1 MSAPNRVPDSQPS
14 SEIGDEPPLSIVEPD
29 LENCF
34 RILIAT
40 DNHIGYAE
48 KDPVRGQDSINT
60 FREILELARDHD
72 VDFILLAGDLFH
84 ENRPSRT
91 CMHQTIALLREFTL
105 GDKPIE
111 FELLSDPM
119 DGSTPGFSFPAVNY
133 EDPNIN
139 IAIPVFSIHGNHD
152 DPQGTGPEGALCA
165 LDVLSVSGVLNY
177 FGKSDLVADE
187 SAADNPEKGIHIRP
201 VLLRKGTT
209 HVALYGCGNI
219 RDQRMYQELR
229 ANKVKMFMPTGG
241 DVPDSEW
248 FNILLVHQ
256 NRVRHG
262 PQNYVPENMF
272 DDSMRLVIWGHEHDC
287 RITPES
293 VADKNYFITQPGSSV
308 ATSLAPGEAVPKH
321 VGLLSIQGSQFQL
334 EELPLKT
341 VRPFELDE
349 VVLSYAAEQGAVDL
363 NDRDS
368 ITSFLREQVEAL
380 ILQAKKNWKERNNG
394 STKNMMLPLIRLKVE
409 TTDAKEMVN
418 PVRFGQEYVNRVAN
432 PRDILQY
439 YRKKKNERKVKNNP
453 DMPNINDDEWEED
466 PESLTADE
474 RLSKLRMATLVKQ
487 YLQAQSLD
495 VLVENGMEDAVMRFV
510 DKDDKDAIKD
520 FVADTLRMV
529 GRKMKEREVK
539 EDDVDLAMAEAKE
552 KEYNRYADSNPVP
565 SQSVKG
571 KNKQRDSDVDSMM
584 ASDDDMDMDEMPTQQ
599 RAPVRRATANQP
611 VRSAKGKGKQ
621 PLFENA
627 SEEEED
633 EEEEEEEEEDE
644 EPAPKKGRGRA
655 AAASTKKAPAKKP
668 PARTPA
674 KSTTKAPAGRR
685 PAVSQPSTG
694 RGVTQSQLTFS
705 RSGTGKAAA
714 VPIELSSDED

>member
-14 SEIGDEPPLSIVEPD
+14 SETGDEPPLSIVEPD

-187 SAADNPEKGIHIRP
+187 SAADNPEKGIQIRP

-241 DVPDSEW
+241 NVPDSDW

-293 VADKNYFITQPGSSV
+293 VADKSYFITQPGSSV
-308 ATSLAPGEAVPKH
+308 ATSLAPGEAIPKH

-334 EELPLKT
+334 EEIPLKT

-380 ILQAKKNWKERNNG
+380 ILQAKKNWKEKNNG

-453 DMPNINDDEWEED
+453 DMPDIDHDEWEED

-529 GRKMKEREVK
+529 GRKMKEKEVK
-539 EDDVDLAMAEAKE
+539 EDDVDLAMAEAKV

-565 SQSVKG
+565 PQSVKG
-571 KNKQRDSDVDSMM
+571 KNKQRDSDVDSMA
-584 ASDDDMDMDEMPTQQ
+584 ASDDDMDLDEMPTQQ
-599 RAPVRRATANQP
+599 RAPVRRTTAKQS

-621 PLFENA
+621 PLFDDA
-627 SEEEED
+627 SEEEEEEED
-633 EEEEEEEEEDE
+633 EEEEEEE
-644 EPAPKKGRGRA
+644 PAPTKSRGRA
-655 AAASTKKAPAKKP
+655 AAASTKKAPAKKA

-674 KSTTKAPAGRR
+674 KSTTKAPARR
-685 PAVSQPSTG
+685 VPTASQRSTG

-705 RSGTGKAAA
+705 RSGAGKASA

>member
-1 MSAPNRVPDSQPS
+1 MPVPNRVPDSQPS
-14 SEIGDEPPLSIVEPD
+14 SETGDEPPLSIVEPD

-60 FREILELARDHD
+60 FREILELARDHE

-187 SAADNPEKGIHIRP
+187 SAADNSEKGIQIRP

-293 VADKNYFITQPGSSV
+293 VADKSYFITQPGSSV
-308 ATSLAPGEAVPKH
+308 ATSLAPGEAIPKH

-349 VVLSYAAEQGAVDL
+349 VVLSYAAEQGVVDL

-439 YRKKKNERKVKNNP
+439 YRKKKSERKLKNNP
-453 DMPNINDDEWEED
+453 DMPDIDNDEWEED

-495 VLVENGMEDAVMRFV
+495 VLVENGMEEAVMRFV

-520 FVADTLRMV
+520 FVADTLGMV
-529 GRKMKEREVK
+529 GRKMKEKEVK

-552 KEYNRYADSNPVP
+552 KEYNRYADSNPIP
-565 SQSVKG
+565 AQDIKG

-584 ASDDDMDMDEMPTQQ
+584 ASDDMDLDEMPTQQ
-599 RAPVRRATANQP
+599 RAPGRRATAKQP
-611 VRSAKGKGKQ
+611 VKSAKGKSKQ
-621 PLFENA
+621 PLFDDA
-627 SEEEED
+627 SEEEGKEDEED
-633 EEEEEEEEEDE
+633 EEEEEEEE
-644 EPAPKKGRGRA
+644 PVPKRGRGRA
-655 AAASTKKAPAKKP
+655 AAASTKKVPKKAPV
-668 PARTPA
+668 RTPA
-674 KSTTKAPAGRR
+674 KSTTKTPARR
-685 PAVSQPSTG
+685 GPTASQSSTG
-694 RGVTQSQLTFS
+694 RGITQSQLTFS
-705 RSGTGKAAA
+705 RSGAGKAAA